1 MWYFKES
8 EKCLALKLK
17 SYEASLKRQIKLNFS
32 QIKEALSFGIE
43 KAIDNNIT
51 ISDELLV

>member
-1 MWYFKES
+1 
-8 EKCLALKLK
+8 LALKLK